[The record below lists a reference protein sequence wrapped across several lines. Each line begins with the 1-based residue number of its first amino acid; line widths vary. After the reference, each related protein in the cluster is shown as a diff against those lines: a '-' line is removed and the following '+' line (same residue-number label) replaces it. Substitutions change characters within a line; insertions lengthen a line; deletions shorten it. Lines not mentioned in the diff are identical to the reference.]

1 MFKKKKN
8 IYKLLK
14 EYELYYQKLETKTNN
29 LRALYTQLKLEEDN
43 LKEIVQNN
51 LLEIKYAKFIKQQD
65 ISLEEKNYELTS
77 INLQEIQ
84 LQIEMLEKALS
95 QVYIKL
101 QTIKLYIN
109 RIKLN
114 IEIMETFNTNE
125 NLNNIEECY
134 IYLKQEI
141 KKGKNNIYEK
151 K

>member
-84 LQIEMLEKALS
+84 SQNEMLEKALS
-95 QVYIKL
+95 LVYTKL